1 MAYKIYQTTGALAA
15 KKAREE
21 GLRQQNQALA
31 QQKQAEAAQGGA
43 DLGGILGLLGA
54 GLGAAA
60 IIGTGGIAAAPVM
73 AIGSIAGAATLGG
86 TVGSAIGKQVGT
98 QMTPEVAAPQKQGSA
113 QAQKELD
120 IMGAMQARTKSMMPT
135 LSESTQKLARSVQ
148 ALGQAPEQLQ
158 QEYGDV
164 MLKGLT
170 QSYMKD
176 ILNSRRKF

>member
-1 MAYKIYQTTGALAA
+1 MAYQVYRTSGAIAQKRAQEEQEQRQRNAVAA
-15 KKAREE
+15 TER
-21 GLRQQNQALA
+21 A
-31 QQKQAEAAQGGA
+31 QQIQEGG
-43 DLGGILGLLGA
+43 DLGGILGLIGA

-60 IIGTGGIAAAPVM
+60 IIGTGGIAAAPILALG
-73 AIGSIAGAATLGG
+73 AIGGAATVGG
-86 TVGSAIGKQVGT
+86 SLGSAIGKQVAS
-98 QMTPEVAAPQKQGSA
+98 QTPEIAKPTQQQPT

-120 IMGAMQARTKSMMPT
+120 IMGAMKSRTQSMMPT

-176 ILNSRRKF
+176 ILNSRRKI

>member
-1 MAYKIYQTTGALAA
+1 MAYNIYRTTGALAA
-15 KKAREE
+15 KNAEE
-21 GLRQQNQALA
+21 QAKKQQEQALA
-31 QQKQAEAAQGGA
+31 QQKQAQAAQEGA
-43 DLGGILGLLGA
+43 DLGGILGLIGA

-60 IIGTGGIAAAPVM
+60 IIGTGGIAAAPIM
-73 AIGSIAGAATLGG
+73 ALGAIGGAATVGG
-86 TVGSAIGKQVGT
+86 SLGSAIGKQVAS
-98 QMTPEVAAPQKQGSA
+98 QTPEIAKPTQQQPT

-120 IMGAMQARTKSMMPT
+120 IMGAMKSRTQSMMPT